1 MKDLIILDFGQTCG
15 KPCLWTDSSSAIQ
28 ASKRI
33 GPGAKLHHLEVC
45 EFYVQGVL
53 QAKLLSLGK
62 VAGTV
67 NCANFL
73 TKHPKSGT
81 EVRQALPGLGI
92 GMYEPPQ
99 GEDILSSS
107 KHINVKVSQI
117 NKQQTWKTPIPASV
131 AWTHKQAEGAGETAT
146 VTQGNAK
153 VNAIKTLVLLSQIN
167 VVAAQQQ
174 EINTWQHDFD
184 PLYPGG
190 DWNYHRVVE
199 SVELVPTQGAE
210 VQLQIQGSQDSAE
223 CEVHG
228 NPQWRK
234 TSNQSRKCSN
244 GCASGSP
251 AAVRSRTDSS
261 SCRKVA

>member
-1 MKDLIILDFGQTCG
+1 
-15 KPCLWTDSSSAIQ
+15 
-28 ASKRI
+28 
-33 GPGAKLHHLEVC
+33 
-45 EFYVQGVL
+45 
-53 QAKLLSLGK
+53 
-62 VAGTV
+62 
-67 NCANFL
+67 
-73 TKHPKSGT
+73 
-81 EVRQALPGLGI
+81 
-92 GMYEPPQ
+92 MYEPPQ

-131 AWTHKQAEGAGETAT
+131 AWTHKQAEGAGKTAT
-146 VTQGNAK
+146 VIQGNAK

-167 VVAAQQQ
+167 AVAAQQQ
-174 EINTWQHDFD
+174 EINTWQLLILYILAAIGTITVWWKVCQLGGQIAEWLF
-184 PLYPGG
+184 PLEP
-190 DWNYHRVVE
+190 E
-199 SVELVPTQGAE
+199 ELVPTQGAE

>member
-1 MKDLIILDFGQTCG
+1 
-15 KPCLWTDSSSAIQ
+15 
-28 ASKRI
+28 
-33 GPGAKLHHLEVC
+33 
-45 EFYVQGVL
+45 
-53 QAKLLSLGK
+53 
-62 VAGTV
+62 
-67 NCANFL
+67 
-73 TKHPKSGT
+73 
-81 EVRQALPGLGI
+81 
-92 GMYEPPQ
+92 MYEPPQ

-199 SVELVPTQGAE
+199 SVSTWRANCGMALSSRARRT
-210 VQLQIQGSQDSAE
+210 GSY
-223 CEVHG
+223 
-228 NPQWRK
+228 
-234 TSNQSRKCSN
+234 SR
-244 GCASGSP
+244 SGSS
-251 AAVRSRTDSS
+251 AADSRIPRFS
-261 SCRKVA
+261 